1 MNRPARLARR
11 VAALAGTRS
20 ATAAVGGPRALLL
33 AAVIAALGA
42 LASAPDVHAQVQTQA
57 PAGGNPGNSEGL
69 TGTPAATAT
78 DSEDPP
84 EGDLLRTI
92 RTGDTLDRLA
102 RRELD
107 HPERWRDVAAYN
119 NIANPRRIAPGTVV
133 RIKREWLRNER
144 VMARIDAVG
153 GTATVDGRQAQ
164 PGTTVGEGARFETR
178 GQDTVVLSLPD
189 GTQLRI
195 APDSRVRLERLRAY
209 HSDRAIEALIQLE
222 HGAIEPESPTQRPR
236 PLEIRTPAGNAAV
249 RGTTFRVRAER
260 QDGFIEVLKGAVA
273 ADSRAGDVL
282 VDASNGAVVS
292 PVKAPLVEALLPA
305 PYLAT
310 QWQLPLRTPRFE
322 LDLPP
327 VAGAAGYRVEVAR
340 DADFVDVLRNQVVTE
355 PKVDVTSE
363 RDGPLHLRVR
373 AVSGAGIEGY
383 DAVSRVRVAAR
394 PVPPTL
400 AALSLP
406 EDPLDGPVTL
416 NWATEPA
423 PPPGSERYVV
433 QLAADAGFAQLLGQ
447 TTVTGQSATL
457 DLPSIAQPATRY
469 WRVAAVDATTGH
481 QGPFSAAQPLRQR
494 APAVIE
500 RATPVPAWR
509 DSSGSPLRSR
519 FGGQVTPGY

>member
-1 MNRPARLARR
+1 M
-11 VAALAGTRS
+11 
-20 ATAAVGGPRALLL
+20 LL
-33 AAVIAALGA
+33 AAVVAALGA
-42 LASAPDVHAQVQTQA
+42 LGIADEVRAQ
-57 PAGGNPGNSEGL
+57 AGSVAGNGRVATEQ
-69 TGTPAATAT
+69 PAATGAT
-78 DSEDPP
+78 GITGSDSDAAT

-92 RTGDTLDRLA
+92 RVGDTLNQLA

-107 HPERWRDVAAYN
+107 YPERWRDVASYN
-119 NIANPRRIAPGTVV
+119 NIADPRRIAPGTVV

-144 VMARIDAVG
+144 VVARIDAVG
-153 GTATVDGRQAQ
+153 GAATVDGRQAER
-164 PGTTVGEGARFETR
+164 GATVGEGARFETR

-222 HGAIEPESPTQRPR
+222 QGAVEPESPTHRPR

-249 RGTTFRVRAER
+249 RGTTFRVRADR

-273 ADSRAGDVL
+273 AGSRAGDVV

-310 QWQLPLRTPRFE
+310 QWPLPQRMPRFE

-340 DADFVDVLRNQVVTE
+340 DAAFVDVLRNQVVTE

-383 DAVSRVRVAAR
+383 DAVSMVRVAAR

-406 EDPLDGPVTL
+406 EDPLEGPMTL

-423 PPPGSERYVV
+423 PPADSQRYVV
-433 QLAADAGFAQLLGQ
+433 QLAADEGFGQILGQ
-447 TTVTGQSATL
+447 ATVTGQSATL
-457 DLPSIAQPATRY
+457 DLPPTARPTTRY

-494 APAVIE
+494 APAAIE

-519 FGGQVTPGY
+519 FGGQVQPGY